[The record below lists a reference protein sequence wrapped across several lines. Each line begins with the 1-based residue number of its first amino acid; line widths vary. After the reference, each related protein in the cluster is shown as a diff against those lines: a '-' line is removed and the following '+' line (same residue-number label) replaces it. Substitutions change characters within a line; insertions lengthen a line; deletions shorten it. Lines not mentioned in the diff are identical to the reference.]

1 MSATATGVIVAEN
14 TTTYEFPKSK
24 RKIVKDSKGNVMTVT
39 AAKVTVRT
47 TATDSDSVNLYA
59 ERELFYTD
67 KEFLKC
73 HSEIRR
79 PFS

>member
-14 TTTYEFPKSK
+14 TTTYEFPRSK

-47 TATDSDSVNLYA
+47 TATDSDSDSANLYA
-59 ERELFYTD
+59 GKELFYTD
-67 KEFLKC
+67 KEFLNC
-73 HSEIRR
+73 HSEIR
-79 PFS
+79 

>member
-24 RKIVKDSKGNVMTVT
+24 RKIVKDSGGNVMTVT

-47 TATDSDSVNLYA
+47 TASDSDSVNLYA

-73 HSEIRR
+73 HSEIR
-79 PFS
+79 

>member
-24 RKIVKDSKGNVMTVT
+24 RKIVKDGKGNVMTVT

-73 HSEIRR
+73 HSEIR
-79 PFS
+79 

>member
-14 TTTYEFPKSK
+14 TTTYEFPRSK

-47 TATDSDSVNLYA
+47 TATDSDSDSVNLYA
-59 ERELFYTD
+59 GKELFYTD

-73 HSEIRR
+73 HSEIR
-79 PFS
+79 

>member
-1 MSATATGVIVAEN
+1 MSATSIGVIVAEN

-39 AAKVTVRT
+39 AAKVTVKT
-47 TATDSDSVNLYA
+47 TATDSDSDSVNLYA
-59 ERELFYTD
+59 GKELFYTD

-73 HSEIRR
+73 HSEIR
-79 PFS
+79 

>member
-47 TATDSDSVNLYA
+47 TATDSDSDSDSVNLYA
-59 ERELFYTD
+59 GKELFYTD

-73 HSEIRR
+73 HSEIR
-79 PFS
+79 

>member
-24 RKIVKDSKGNVMTVT
+24 RKMVKDSKGNVMTVT

-47 TATDSDSVNLYA
+47 TATDSDSDSVNLYA
-59 ERELFYTD
+59 GKELFYTD

-73 HSEIRR
+73 HSEIR
-79 PFS
+79 

>member
-39 AAKVTVRT
+39 AANVTVTVLTFMQEKNYFIRT
-47 TATDSDSVNLYA
+47 RN
-59 ERELFYTD
+59 F
-67 KEFLKC
+67 
-73 HSEIRR
+73 
-79 PFS
+79 

>member
-24 RKIVKDSKGNVMTVT
+24 RKIVKDSKDNVMTVT

-47 TATDSDSVNLYA
+47 TATDSDSDSVNLYA
-59 ERELFYTD
+59 GKELFYTD
-67 KEFLKC
+67 KEFLNC
-73 HSEIRR
+73 HSEIR
-79 PFS
+79 

>member
-14 TTTYEFPKSK
+14 TTTYEFPRSK

-59 ERELFYTD
+59 GKELFYTD
-67 KEFLKC
+67 KEFLNC
-73 HSEIRR
+73 HSEIR
-79 PFS
+79 

>member
-1 MSATATGVIVAEN
+1 MSATSIGVIVAEN

-47 TATDSDSVNLYA
+47 TATDSDSDSDSDSVNLYA
-59 ERELFYTD
+59 ERELFYRTRN
-67 KEFLKC
+67 F
-73 HSEIRR
+73 
-79 PFS
+79 

>member
-14 TTTYEFPKSK
+14 TTTYEFPRSK

-47 TATDSDSVNLYA
+47 TATDSDSDSVNLYA

-73 HSEIRR
+73 HSEIR
-79 PFS
+79 

>member
-47 TATDSDSVNLYA
+47 TATDSDSDSVNLYA
-59 ERELFYTD
+59 GKELFYTD

-73 HSEIRR
+73 HSEIR
-79 PFS
+79 

>member
-39 AAKVTVRT
+39 ATKVTVRT

-73 HSEIRR
+73 HSEIR
-79 PFS
+79 

>member
-1 MSATATGVIVAEN
+1 MSATATGVNVAEN

-47 TATDSDSVNLYA
+47 TATDSDSDSGNLYA

-73 HSEIRR
+73 HSEIR
-79 PFS
+79 

>member
-14 TTTYEFPKSK
+14 TTTYEFPRSK

-47 TATDSDSVNLYA
+47 TATDSDSVSVNLYA
-59 ERELFYTD
+59 RKELFYTD
-67 KEFLKC
+67 KEFLNC
-73 HSEIRR
+73 HSEIR
-79 PFS
+79 

>member
-47 TATDSDSVNLYA
+47 TATDSDSDSVNLYA
-59 ERELFYTD
+59 GKELFYTD
-67 KEFLKC
+67 KEFLNWC
-73 HSEIRR
+73 SEIR
-79 PFS
+79 

>member
-24 RKIVKDSKGNVMTVT
+24 RKIVKDSKDNVMTVT

-47 TATDSDSVNLYA
+47 TATDSDSDSVNLYA

-67 KEFLKC
+67 KEFLNC
-73 HSEIRR
+73 HSEIR
-79 PFS
+79 

>member
-1 MSATATGVIVAEN
+1 MSATATGVNVAEN

-24 RKIVKDSKGNVMTVT
+24 RKIVKDSKDNVMTVT

-47 TATDSDSVNLYA
+47 TATDSASDSDSVNLYA

-73 HSEIRR
+73 HSEIR
-79 PFS
+79 

>member
-14 TTTYEFPKSK
+14 TTTYEFPRSK
-24 RKIVKDSKGNVMTVT
+24 RKIAKDSKGNVMTVT

-47 TATDSDSVNLYA
+47 TATDSDSDSVNLYA

-73 HSEIRR
+73 HSEIR
-79 PFS
+79 